1 MFYGRENERAFLQGQ
16 FERREAAL
24 VVVYGRRRI
33 GKTTLLEKFAGN
45 KKQLYFLATE
55 ESEQANFDKFCAIAA
70 DVLTDN
76 IFLELR
82 SDWEMAF
89 KLIAEKSVN
98 ERVVVVLDEFQYL
111 CSANSAFS
119 SIIQR
124 CWDGFLK
131 NANIMLILCG
141 SHIGM
146 MESQTLNYTSPL
158 YGRRTGQIRLKQL
171 AYAEM
176 RPVFA
181 DDGAYARILRYSV
194 CGGVPKYAEAFIGR
208 GDLLEQISRDVLDK
222 NGFLY
227 EEPFFLLSK
236 ELTSTGNYFS
246 LLKTIA
252 AGDHKIGNIASKLN
266 TMQSQLT
273 KYLKVLIDMD
283 IIERRV
289 PVTESDPSKS
299 KRGLYYITDNFL
311 EFWFKFVYP
320 RRDELETFRK
330 QRAMTEIAKY
340 LPERLAAF
348 VYEDVCIQYVLSEKF
363 EQDTG
368 LFFERAGRWWSGNEE
383 IDVVGIAVSEKKIFI
398 AECKYRELKL
408 SRIQLDTIV
417 SKLRI
422 AEINSNFAG
431 DFQKIFAIFS
441 VNGFEPDA
449 MEFAQVNNIM
459 LFYGDCQVVKMQLES

>member
-1 MFYGRENERAFLQGQ
+1 MFYGRENERAFLEGQ
-16 FERREAAL
+16 FDRRESSL

-70 DVLTDN
+70 EVFADN

-89 KLIAEKSVN
+89 KIIAEKSVR
-98 ERVVVVLDEFQYL
+98 ERVVIVLDEFQYL

-131 NANIMLILCG
+131 NANIMLVLCG

-171 AYAEM
+171 TYLEM

-181 DDGAYARILRYSV
+181 DESAYARILRYSV
-194 CGGVPKYAEAFIGR
+194 CGGVPKYAEAFIGQ
-208 GDLLEQISRDVLDK
+208 GDLLEQIGRDVLDK

-227 EEPFFLLSK
+227 EEPYFLLSK

-252 AGDHKIGNIASKLN
+252 AGDHKIGKIAAKLN

-283 IIERRV
+283 IVERRV

-368 LFFERAGRWWSGNEE
+368 LFFERAGRWWSSNEE
-383 IDVVGIAVSEKKIFI
+383 IDVVGIAASDKKALI
-398 AECKYRELKL
+398 AECKYYAGKL
-408 SRIQLDTIV
+408 SRIQLDKIV
-417 SKLRI
+417 SKLRQ
-422 AEINSNFAG
+422 AEINNSFGA
-431 DFQKIFAIFS
+431 DVQKIFAVFS
-441 VNGFEPDA
+441 INGFETDA
-449 MEFAQVNNIM
+449 VEFARSNNVL
-459 LFYGDCQVVKMQLES
+459 LFSGDCQLVMQNK